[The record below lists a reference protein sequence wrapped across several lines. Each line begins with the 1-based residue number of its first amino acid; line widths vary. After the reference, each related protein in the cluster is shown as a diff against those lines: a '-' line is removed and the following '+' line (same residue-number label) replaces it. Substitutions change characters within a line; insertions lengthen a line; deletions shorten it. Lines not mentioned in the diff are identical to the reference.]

1 MIVDECSC
9 IPKEFVIDVLIL
21 RVYPLDNVH
30 ERDPILNGENHKFK
44 VGISNLGE
52 EKI

>member
-1 MIVDECSC
+1 MIVDKCSC

-30 ERDPILNGENHKFK
+30 ECDSILNGENHKFK